1 MGLNSADKLQ
11 KFAYTIN
18 YIVHEN
24 LIKKIF
30 LFIMMEGYKM
40 KKSFSLIL
48 ATVLAM
54 STLAGCSSSGEKSS
68 KEGNSGNKQKQV
80 VTMIQN
86 KVEIQEQL
94 EAAAKDFNK
103 SQNQVEVKILGS
115 AGDDLMK
122 LLQSQFASNPEK
134 APTIFTA
141 GSGSE
146 FEKFFNYMAPLDSS
160 NASKKISK
168 GQADDAMKDGKLY
181 GLPVAIEG
189 FGLIY
194 NKTIFKEAG
203 VNAEDIK
210 SVDDLVKACEKLEKV
225 KGVEHAIAFGKE
237 TYFKFMHPFNW
248 PFAVM
253 KDYKGTIEK
262 VKSGELKLKDIP
274 ELKQY
279 VQDLDKL
286 KSHTNLAKDTYDDQ
300 VAGFAQGKFAI
311 IHQGNWAQTIIN
323 DYKVDFE
330 YGMMPMPFNGND
342 SISVGNTNY
351 FRINKYATKEQQEG
365 AIKFLDWLF
374 TDKAGQE
381 YVTEKFKLIPAY
393 DGFSTDK
400 LDPLSQEVSKYSQEG
415 KTVPWTFN
423 IFPAGIDKDCS
434 SEMEKYYAGKLTGD
448 QLLDEINK
456 IWVNAS
462 K

>member
-1 MGLNSADKLQ
+1 MGD
-11 KFAYTIN
+11 
-18 YIVHEN
+18 EN
-24 LIKKIF
+24 
-30 LFIMMEGYKM
+30 KM
-40 KKSFSLIL
+40 KKSLSIII
-48 ATVLAM
+48 ATALAM
-54 STLAGCSSSGEKSS
+54 STLIGCSSGGSKSS
-68 KEGNSGNKQKQV
+68 DDGKKGNKEKTV
-80 VTMIQN
+80 ITMIQN

-94 EAAAKDFNK
+94 EEAAKEYNK
-103 SQNQVEVKILGS
+103 SQNEVEVKILGA

-122 LLQSQFASNPEK
+122 VLQSQFASTPEK

-146 FEKFFNYMAPLDSS
+146 FEKFFNYMIPLDSAK
-160 NASKKISK
+160 ASKKIVK

-194 NKTIFKEAG
+194 NKEIFKEAG
-203 VNAEDIK
+203 VKAEDIK
-210 SVDDLVKACEKLEKV
+210 SIDDLVKASEKLEKV
-225 KGVEHAIAFGKE
+225 KGVQHAIGFGKE

-262 VKSGELKLKDIP
+262 VKSGALKLKDVP
-274 ELKQY
+274 EVKQY
-279 VQDLDKL
+279 AQDLDKL
-286 KSHTNLAKDTYDDQ
+286 KSHTNLGKDTYDDQ

-311 IHQGNWAQTIIN
+311 IHQGNWAQTIID
-323 DYKVDFE
+323 DYKVKFE
-330 YGMMPMPFNGND
+330 YGMMPMPFNGNQG
-342 SISVGNTNY
+342 IAVGNTNY
-351 FRINKYATKEQQEG
+351 FRVNKHATKEQQD
-365 AIKFLDWLF
+365 ASINFLDWLL
-374 TDKAGQE
+374 TEKAGQT

-393 DGFSTDK
+393 EGFNTEK
-400 LDPLSQEVSKYSQEG
+400 MNPLAQEVSKYSQEG

-423 IFPAGIDKDCS
+423 LFPAGIDKDCS
-434 SEMEKYYAGKLTGD
+434 SQMEKYYAGQLTSA